1 VKLRKIIVALAA
13 MLVISLC
20 SVWLEGIELTKA
32 APQKIG
38 ELPPDLNGS
47 SVQFQSESGAMIR
60 GWFLPGQPGSGAVA
74 LMHGVRSNRLS
85 MLDRARFFSRAGYAV
100 LLFDFQSHGESDGS
114 NITFGS
120 LESKDAQAAIQFL
133 RSNAPGEKIGVVG
146 VSMGGAAAVLATPRL
161 DVDAL
166 VIEMVYP
173 SIDEAVNNRLTMRLG
188 RWSRVLTPL
197 LELELRTRLGIS
209 ANDLRP
215 IDHVGSLTTPKLF
228 IAGSKDIHT
237 TLEESQRLYDTASD
251 PKEFWIIQSA
261 AHVDLHNAAK
271 IEYEHRL
278 LEFFGK
284 HLR

>member
-1 VKLRKIIVALAA
+1 MKLRKIILALAA
-13 MLVISLC
+13 IPVISLC
-20 SVWLEGIELTKA
+20 AVWLEGIELTKA
-32 APQKIG
+32 APQKVG
-38 ELPPDLNGS
+38 ELPPDLKGS
-47 SVQFQSESGAMIR
+47 SVQFQSGSGAMIR
-60 GWFLPGQPGSGAVA
+60 GWFLPGQRGSGAVA
-74 LMHGVRSNRLS
+74 LMHGVRSNRCS
-85 MLDRARFFSRAGYAV
+85 MLDRARFLSHVGYAV
-100 LLFDFQSHGESDGS
+100 LLFDFQAHGESEGS
-114 NITFGS
+114 HITFGS

-173 SIDEAVNNRLTMRLG
+173 TIDEAVNNRLTMRLG
-188 RWSRVLTPL
+188 HWSRVFTPL

-215 IDHVGSLTTPKLF
+215 IDHVGGLTTPKLF
-228 IAGSKDIHT
+228 IVGSKDIHT

-251 PKEFWIIQSA
+251 PKEFWIIQGA

-271 IEYEHRL
+271 TEYEHRL
-278 LEFFGK
+278 LEFFSK

>member
-251 PKEFWIIQSA
+251 QRSFGLSRAPLMLTCTTPQ
-261 AHVDLHNAAK
+261 
-271 IEYEHRL
+271 RL
-278 LEFFGK
+278 STNTVC
-284 HLR
+284 

>member
-1 VKLRKIIVALAA
+1 
-13 MLVISLC
+13 MLVISVC
-20 SVWLEGIELTKA
+20 GVWLEGIELTKA
-32 APQKIG
+32 APQKVG
-38 ELPPDLNGS
+38 ELPPDLKGS
-47 SVQFQSESGAMIR
+47 SVQFESKSGAMIR

-74 LMHGVRSNRLS
+74 LMHGVRSNRLT
-85 MLDRARFFSRAGYAV
+85 MLDRARFFSHAGYAV
-100 LLFDFQSHGESDGS
+100 LLFDFQAHGESDGS
-114 NITFGS
+114 HITFGS

-161 DVDAL
+161 EVDAL

-173 SIDEAVNNRLTMRLG
+173 TIDEAVNNRLTMRLG

-215 IDHVGSLTTPKLF
+215 IDHVGRLTTPKLF
-228 IAGSKDIHT
+228 IAGSNDIHT
-237 TLEESQRLYDTASD
+237 TLEESQRLYDTACD
-251 PKEFWIIQSA
+251 PKELWIIQGA

-278 LEFFGK
+278 LEFFSK